1 VFVGTG
7 DADPCPTVW
16 ESLLRMLLILLAFA
30 HHLSD
35 AELVSRF
42 KEGDRHAFSEIV
54 RRYQDRVYTLAFRWM
69 RDRQVAE
76 EVAQDVFLALFRSL
90 ARFRGDSQLSTWIY
104 RVVVN
109 HCKNRKLY
117 RSRRKVDQHEALE
130 GERDDG
136 LERQIPAE
144 GPGTDASV
152 HRDEARALL
161 MEALD
166 KLDDSQREII
176 LLRDIHDLG
185 YEEISEMLDLP
196 RGTVKSRLH
205 RARQHLAKVLSRH
218 LSTED
223 IV

>member
-1 VFVGTG
+1 
-7 DADPCPTVW
+7 
-16 ESLLRMLLILLAFA
+16 MLMILLALA

-42 KEGDRHAFSEIV
+42 KEGDRQAFSEIV
-54 RRYQDRVYTLAFRWM
+54 RRYQDRVYSLALRWM
-69 RDRQVAE
+69 RDRHVAE
-76 EVAQDVFLALFRSL
+76 EVSQDVFLALFRSL

-117 RSRRKVDQHEALE
+117 RNRRKMDQHEALE

-144 GPGTDASV
+144 GPGTDATV
-152 HRDEARALL
+152 HRDEARELL
-161 MEALD
+161 HAALD

-176 LLRDIHDLG
+176 LLRDIQDLG
-185 YEEISEMLDLP
+185 YEEISDLLDLP

-205 RARQHLAKVLSRH
+205 RARQQLATILGRH
-218 LSTED
+218 LNTED